1 VRIDFL
7 GIEAFVSIA
16 DRGSFHGAAEALNL
30 SQAALSHR
38 MKRLEDDLGVRLFT
52 RSTRHVALTPA
63 GLELL
68 PKVRALMDQLTTS
81 YATLRDQGREKQTR
95 LVIGCLPTIATNF
108 LPQMLE
114 RFSLAFPEISVHVRD
129 VSASHIAEAVQKGEA
144 EFGITIVSAN
154 HWDLETKPLLREPYV
169 LVCPAPHALAGR
181 PNVSWSELEGLPLIR
196 ISAQAA
202 NRAIIDDALGPRREF
217 MNWRFEVQ
225 QVATAAS
232 MVMAGVGLTVLPRLA
247 ISVRPASGLV
257 AVPIVNPMVSRTLG
271 IVTKRGLPLS
281 AAGEALLKLVTKNLT
296 MEDLTRK
303 RSPWKAV

>member
-1 VRIDFL
+1 MRIDFL

-38 MKRLEDDLGVRLFT
+38 MKRLEADLGVKLFT
-52 RSTRHVALTPA
+52 RSTRQVALTPW

-68 PKVRALMDQLTTS
+68 PKVRALMDELSNS
-81 YATLRDQGREKQTR
+81 YAGVRREGREKQAR
-95 LVIGCLPTIATNF
+95 LVIGCLPTIATHF
-108 LPQMLE
+108 LPVVLS
-114 RFSLAFPEISVHVRD
+114 RFTAEFPAISVHVRD
-129 VSASHIAEAVQKGEA
+129 NSAGQIADAVQNGDA
-144 EFGITIVSAN
+144 EFGVTIVSASR
-154 HWDLETKPLLREPYV
+154 WDLETRPVVREPYV
-169 LVCPAPHALAGR
+169 LVCPAGHAFAQKR
-181 PNVSWSELEGLPLIR
+181 NVSWADLEGLPLVR

-232 MVMAGVGLTVLPRLA
+232 MVQAGLGLTVLPRLA
-247 ISVRPASGLV
+247 LGTRPDSGLA
-257 AVPIVNPMVSRTLG
+257 AVPVVNPNVTRTLG

-281 AAGEALLKLVTKNLT
+281 EAGEALMRMVTQALKA
-296 MEDLTRK
+296 EEQR
-303 RSPWKAV
+303 RPRGRA